1 MYIREIIWFLSWPFV
16 IWFSYKMVIYAL
28 KKFEQKTENAK

>member
-28 KKFEQKTENAK
+28 KKLEHKTENAK